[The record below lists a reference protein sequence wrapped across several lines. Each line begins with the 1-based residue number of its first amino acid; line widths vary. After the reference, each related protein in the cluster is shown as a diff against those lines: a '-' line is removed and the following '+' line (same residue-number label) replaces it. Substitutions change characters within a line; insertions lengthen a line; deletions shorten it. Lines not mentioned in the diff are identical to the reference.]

1 MDKHEYMNQIDCV
14 CLRCKDVEINTD
26 YCKLAISDLIMRAWN
41 DSHLSGGDMGEVLA
55 YTDGIFQEIGER
67 IKQEE
72 KA

>member
-14 CLRCKDVEINTD
+14 CLRCKDFEIDTD
-26 YCKLAISDLIMRAWN
+26 YCKLAISDIIMRAWN
-41 DSHLSGGDMGEVLA
+41 DSHLSSGDRGEVLA
-55 YTDGIFQEIGER
+55 YTDRIFQEIAER